1 MWLRKKREK
10 KAQKLSYT
18 ANKIIVP
25 IKSTTTTEAGERKTK
40 KEKNPNLQNTYV
52 KT

>member
-10 KAQKLSYT
+10 KAQKLSYP

-25 IKSTTTTEAGERKTK
+25 IKSTTTTEEEEGKGRK
-40 KEKNPNLQNTYV
+40 KEKKNP
-52 KT
+52 K